1 MFFMTDSLSVG
12 ERKRRRGNWSS
23 IRGKRFDDKRM
34 DFELES
40 NDKQSSGS
48 VER

>member
-12 ERKRRRGNWSS
+12 ERRRGNWSS
-23 IRGKRFDDKRM
+23 MKGFDDKRM